1 ADRRAAHRARRGGE
15 GVMLGFKRKTDG
27 MPDLGQGRGWSE
39 SSWRRA
45 PKKQIPVDRLTSTNK
60 GGYLSMRRAEEYV
73 RATHVGRIYVV
84 ERGGDYYVADCHHHV
99 VAAML
104 RGEKTIT
111 AHVERRGDR

>member
-1 ADRRAAHRARRGGE
+1 
-15 GVMLGFKRKTDG
+15 MLGFKRKTDG

-45 PKKQIPVDRLTSTNK
+45 PKKQIPVDRLISTNR
-60 GGYLSMRRAEEYV
+60 GGYLDGRRAERYA
-73 RATHVGRIYVV
+73 RTGHKGRIYVV
-84 ERGGDYYVADCHHHV
+84 ERGGDYYVADGHHHV

-111 AHVERRGDR
+111 AHVKRPGDR